1 MAVVKGSQ
9 QERLVIRQYRPWERF
24 RRNLYLLL
32 FIAAIGVGG
41 YFGGVYDSMSSISD
55 LTAERDSLQDS
66 LQDAE
71 RTITTLTQRV
81 GVLEKGG
88 EVDRKATEGI
98 RQTVKEL
105 KAQISTLEEEVAFYK
120 GIMAPSAD
128 DKGLRIS
135 KIDLQPLETKGRYRY
150 SIMLT
155 QVADNSSY
163 ISGLAAV
170 NFVGLQTTEKVIL
183 PLRDMDSSVTD
194 LGVTF
199 RFRYFQEVSG
209 EIQLPDNFTPEQVQV
224 VLQSTGSKA
233 QRVEQTIDWPQAGE
247 AS

>member
-194 LGVTF
+194 LGVKF